1 MHENMLAINA
11 EKQHC
16 ARRKK
21 AADAAI
27 LSIYVA
33 GQGML
38 SGDDHS
44 V

>member
-1 MHENMLAINA
+1 MRKNMLAINA
-11 EKQHC
+11 EKQYY

-21 AADAAI
+21 AANTLI

-33 GQGML
+33 GQGIL
-38 SGDDHS
+38 SGGDHS